1 MYKNN
6 KLQITFI
13 YILSRLNKL
22 VKIFLNKNLFLKI
35 GFYTIARLN
44 TGKKINLLFFIKC
57 S

>member
-44 TGKKINLLFFIKC
+44 TGKN
-57 S
+57 